1 MPPAIP
7 GLRYVP
13 DYLDA
18 DDHDRL
24 LFTVNACGWQQAGG
38 RGVQIY
44 GYSYHHAKGGIYRVG
59 DLPAWVSD
67 VAGRLWRDG
76 LMPYAAD
83 QMIADQYQGGVGIF
97 SHVDAPAFDDSIV
110 SLSLGSSW
118 VMQFT
123 ECDSARVEEMLVEPR
138 SPRDLRRGAREMEAR
153 HTSAFGRRMDE
164 SGRAARHT
172 GVADVSEDGDHVRNG
187 VKSTR

>member
-24 LFTVNACGWQQAGG
+24 LFTVNACGWQHAGG

-59 DLPAWVSD
+59 DLPAWASD

-83 QMIADQYQGGVGIF
+83 QMIANQSQGGVGIF

-110 SLSLGSSW
+110 SLSLGSSCA
-118 VMQFT
+118 MQFT
-123 ECDSARVEEMLVEPR
+123 ECDSGRVEEMLVEPR
-138 SPRDLRRGAREMEAR
+138 SAVVISGEAREKWKHGIPAR
-153 HTSAFGRRMDE
+153 
-164 SGRAARHT
+164 
-172 GVADVSEDGDHVRNG
+172 SEDLWMNQVVPRG
-187 VKSTR
+187 TRVSLTFRKMLISSGMA